1 MDCCFRLLAK
11 EQNVPDKTSTLRG
24 GVLHKSPHQSIARHG
39 MHHQSPFISGFSS
52 KRFQV
57 SSEAVGDVDTE
68 DLAYDCYVLQIGS
81 AQTSLGRDVDF
92 G

>member
-1 MDCCFRLLAK
+1 
-11 EQNVPDKTSTLRG
+11 
-24 GVLHKSPHQSIARHG
+24 

>member
-24 GVLHKSPHQSIARHG
+24 
-39 MHHQSPFISGFSS
+39 GFSS